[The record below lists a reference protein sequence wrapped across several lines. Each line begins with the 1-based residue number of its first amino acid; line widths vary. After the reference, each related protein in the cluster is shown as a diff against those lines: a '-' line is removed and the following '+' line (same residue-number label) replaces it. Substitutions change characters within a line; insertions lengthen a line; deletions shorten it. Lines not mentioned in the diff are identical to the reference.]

1 MFCREEL
8 LSLRDLNYAILV
20 SNGHD
25 VRLKSRLTGHEWII
39 ISPYDGSS
47 CEILHRHSAGS
58 PFHHQQG
65 RYGSLSSALDYIRQH
80 DTWFCEKSAAGKSG
94 LQKKH
99 RPGKYVNIRY
109 EERCGPE
116 VNIRSPGG
124 SHRDISE

>member
-39 ISPYDGSS
+39 ISPYDKRC

-58 PFHHQQG
+58 PFHHQRG
-65 RYGSLSSALDYIRQH
+65 RYESLSAALDYIRQH
-80 DTWFCEKSAAGKSG
+80 DAWFCEKM
-94 LQKKH
+94 
-99 RPGKYVNIRY
+99 
-109 EERCGPE
+109 RCRKLRITE
-116 VNIRSPGG
+116 KILCRKMC
-124 SHRDISE
+124 

>member
-80 DTWFCEKSAAGKSG
+80 DAWFLRKVQYRKSRIAEKKSCR
-94 LQKKH
+94 K
-99 RPGKYVNIRY
+99 I
-109 EERCGPE
+109 C
-116 VNIRSPGG
+116 
-124 SHRDISE
+124 